1 MLNKKSVDD
10 INVAGKKVLVRCD
23 FNVPLKDGQI
33 TDENRLVAALPTIK
47 KLISDG
53 GKVILCSHLGKP
65 KGEPKPE
72 LSLAP
77 VAVRL
82 SELLGQEVKFAA
94 DDNVV
99 GDNAKAAVAAMKDG
113 EVVLLQNTR
122 YRAEETKNGE
132 AFSKDLASLC
142 DVFVNDA
149 FGTAHRAHCSNVG
162 VTEYVDTAVVG
173 YLMQK
178 EIDFLGNAVNNP
190 ERPMVAILGGAKV
203 ADKLK
208 VIDNLLE
215 KCDTLIIG
223 GGMAYTFLKAQGL
236 EVGKSLEDD
245 KKIDYC
251 KEMMA
256 KAEKLGKNLYLPID
270 TTVADGFPNPID
282 AEIEVSVV
290 AADAIP
296 ADKEGLDIGPATCE
310 KFAEAVKTAKTVVW
324 NGPMGVFENP
334 ILAKGTIAVAQALA
348 DTDATTIIG
357 GGDSAAAVNQ
367 LGFADK
373 MTHISTGGGASLEF
387 LEGKD
392 LPGVVAAN
400 DK

>member
-142 DVFVNDA
+142 DVFVNDG

-236 EVGKSLEDD
+236 EVGKSLVDD
-245 KKIDYC
+245 EKIDYC

>member
-47 KLISDG
+47 KLIADG

-236 EVGKSLEDD
+236 EVGKSLVDD
-245 KKIDYC
+245 EKIDYC

-282 AEIEVSVV
+282 AEIETMIVPTN
-290 AADAIP
+290 AIP
-296 ADKEGLDIGPATCE
+296 DDKEGLDIGPATCE